1 MLRALLVAT
10 NVLNVSFWLKP
21 YVRDV
26 PASWALPVYRE
37 IVQAQESAWDD
48 VVAMLRNEAA
58 KSKERDEVIVASPP
72 WTQEILLYYVGDLYI
87 VPPIFDPP
95 CIPCQQAIVR
105 IMGQEALVRM
115 AAKPTWWI
123 SMFGPAETPPEETYV
138 AATLPAFTLRPDQG
152 SRPEFN
158 ATHIPGY

>member
-1 MLRALLVAT
+1 M
-10 NVLNVSFWLKP
+10 
-21 YVRDV
+21 
-26 PASWALPVYRE
+26 
-37 IVQAQESAWDD
+37 
-48 VVAMLRNEAA
+48 AMLRNEAA

-123 SMFGPAETPPEETYV
+123 SMFGPAETPPADTYV
-138 AATLPAFTLRPDQG
+138 AATLPAYTLRPDQG
-152 SRPEFN
+152 SRPELTQHTFRDTDYGGEVTIYRQKQPTKSN
-158 ATHIPGY
+158 SPGGSQ